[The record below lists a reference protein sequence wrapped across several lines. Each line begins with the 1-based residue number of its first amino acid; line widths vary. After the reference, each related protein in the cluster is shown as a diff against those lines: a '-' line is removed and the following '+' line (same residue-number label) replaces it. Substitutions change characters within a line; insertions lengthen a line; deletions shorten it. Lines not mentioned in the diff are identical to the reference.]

1 MFPLINLSSVLMFE
15 LEAGCCTGA
24 VCRSH
29 SGKMINDRLV
39 YLCLSEFKKAQAG
52 VRTYAQ
58 NMVVSL
64 FKGNLIR

>member
-39 YLCLSEFKKAQAG
+39 YVQRVSQSLKKLKQVFG
-52 VRTYAQ
+52 H
-58 NMVVSL
+58 MHKIWL
-64 FKGNLIR
+64 FHYLKVI